1 MLVHRRD
8 ILWMEVAWINLSAI
22 LAPATLSSF
31 LTASLF
37 PMLQNEPP
45 IGRAHHDGWLPC
57 QIG

>member
-8 ILWMEVAWINLSAI
+8 IFWLEVAWVNLSAT

-37 PMLQNEPP
+37 LMLQNEPP
-45 IGRAHHDGWLPC
+45 IGRAHHDG
-57 QIG
+57 